1 MKSLKSLFGMSIAF
15 VAIAAALLLVAIW
28 QVGRT
33 NQAVVAANEARYAS
47 ALLADELRQSSDD
60 LTRLARTFVVS
71 GDEKWERQYFEILD
85 IRNGKAP
92 RPPHYDKIY
101 WDFRAV
107 GETPVRQGASTTTP
121 LLERMKEAG
130 FTTAEF
136 DKLKEAAGNSDD
148 LVRTETIAM
157 NMVKGLYADDKG
169 GFTVKGA
176 PDRAKAAEMMHDLQ
190 YHRFKAKIMK
200 PLDEFFMMLDGRT
213 AAAVAAAEAS
223 RSLWYALMAAMGLA
237 LALVAIAA
245 LAYAGRW
252 TIARLGAEPKD
263 VLDVVDAVARGD
275 LAQARL
281 HGRSA
286 QGSVMAALGD
296 MSDRLGAAV
305 VAVRSGADAVAL
317 SSREI
322 AEGNG
327 DLSHRT
333 EEQAAALQQT
343 AASMEQLGANVRR
356 NAENSREADRLASEA
371 SGVAGRAGDVVE
383 RVVQVMQGID
393 ESSRR
398 ISEIITVIDG
408 IAFQTNILALNAAV
422 EAARAGEQGRGFAVV
437 ASEVRSLAARS
448 ADAAKEIKQLIGDSV
463 DRVARGSAL
472 VGEAGTTM
480 DEVVGSIRR
489 VSDIV
494 REISVASSE
503 QSDGVDQVGSA
514 VSEMDRAVQQNTALV
529 EQSAASTEELARQ
542 SQQLV
547 QAVSVFRVASTAPS
561 PS

>member
-1 MKSLKSLFGMSIAF
+1 MKTLKGLFGMSVAF
-15 VAIAAALLLVAIW
+15 VAVAAALLLVAIW
-28 QVGRT
+28 QVGRA
-33 NQAVVAANEARYAS
+33 NQEVVAANEARYVS
-47 ALLADELRQSSDD
+47 AMLADELRQSSDD

-71 GDEKWERQYFEILD
+71 GDEKWEHQYFEILD

-92 RPPHYDKIY
+92 RPPHYEKIY

-107 GETPVRQGASTTTP
+107 GDVPARAGTPTQVA
-121 LLERMKEAG
+121 LLERMKQAG

-200 PLDEFFMMLDGRT
+200 PLDEFFMMLDQRT

-223 RSLWYALMAAMGLA
+223 RSFWYATMAGMAIA
-237 LALVAIAA
+237 LAVAAIAS

-252 TIARLGAEPKD
+252 TIARLGAEPKE

-281 HGRSA
+281 HGTST

-296 MSDRLGAAV
+296 MSDRLSAAV

-333 EEQAAALQQT
+333 EEQAASLQQT

-356 NAENSREADRLASEA
+356 NAENSREADRLAGEA
-371 SGVAGRAGDVVE
+371 SGVAGRAGEVVE

-448 ADAAKEIKQLIGDSV
+448 AEAAKEIKRLIGDSV
-463 DRVARGSAL
+463 ERVVRGSAL

-480 DEVVGSIRR
+480 EEVVGSIRQ

-503 QSDGVDQVGSA
+503 QSAGVDQVGGA

-529 EQSAASTEELARQ
+529 EQSAASTEELAKL

-547 QAVSVFRVASTAPS
+547 EAVSVFKVASKASAPA
-561 PS
+561 

>member
-1 MKSLKSLFGMSIAF
+1 MKTLKGLFGMSVAF
-15 VAIAAALLLVAIW
+15 VAVAAALLLVAIW
-28 QVGRT
+28 QVGRA
-33 NQAVVAANEARYAS
+33 NQEVVAANEARYVS
-47 ALLADELRQSSDD
+47 AMLADELRQSSDD

-71 GDEKWERQYFEILD
+71 GDEKWEHQYFEILD

-92 RPPHYDKIY
+92 RPPHYEKIY

-107 GETPVRQGASTTTP
+107 GDVPARAGTPTQVA
-121 LLERMKEAG
+121 LLERMKQAG

-200 PLDEFFMMLDGRT
+200 PLDEFFMMLDQRT
-213 AAAVAAAEAS
+213 AAAVAASEAS
-223 RSLWYALMAAMGLA
+223 RSFWYATMAGMAIA
-237 LALVAIAA
+237 LAVAAIAS

-252 TIARLGAEPKD
+252 TIARLGAEPKE

-281 HGRSA
+281 HGTST

-296 MSDRLGAAV
+296 MSDRLSAAV

-333 EEQAAALQQT
+333 EEQAASLQQT

-356 NAENSREADRLASEA
+356 NAENSREADRLAGEA
-371 SGVAGRAGDVVE
+371 SGVAGRAGEVVE

-448 ADAAKEIKQLIGDSV
+448 AEAAKEIKRLIGDSV
-463 DRVARGSAL
+463 ERVVRGSAL

-480 DEVVGSIRR
+480 EEVVGSIRQ

-503 QSDGVDQVGSA
+503 QSAGVDQVGGA

-529 EQSAASTEELARQ
+529 EQSAASTEELAKL

-547 QAVSVFRVASTAPS
+547 EAVSVFKVASKASAPA
-561 PS
+561 

>member
-1 MKSLKSLFGMSIAF
+1 MKTLKGLFGMSIGF
-15 VAIAAALLLVAIW
+15 VAVAAALLLVAIW
-28 QVGRT
+28 QVGRA
-33 NQAVVAANEARYAS
+33 NQEVVLANEARYTS

-60 LTRLARTFVVS
+60 LTRLARTFVIS

-92 RPPHYDKIY
+92 RPPHYEKIY

-107 GETPVRQGASTTTP
+107 GDAPARQGSPTQVS
-121 LLERMKEAG
+121 LLDRMKQAG

-169 GFTVKGA
+169 GFTVQRA

-190 YHRFKAKIMK
+190 YHQFKAKIMK
-200 PLDEFFMMLDGRT
+200 PLDEFFMMLDART
-213 AAAVAAAEAS
+213 MAAVAVAEAS
-223 RSLWYALMAAMGLA
+223 RSRWYATMALMALVLTLA
-237 LALVAIAA
+237 AIAS
-245 LAYAGRW
+245 LAYAGRSML
-252 TIARLGAEPKD
+252 ARLGAEPKE

-281 HGRSA
+281 HGRSK

-296 MSDRLGAAV
+296 MSERLATAV
-305 VAVRSGADAVAL
+305 IAVRSGADAVAL

-322 AEGNG
+322 AEGNS

-333 EEQAAALQQT
+333 EEQAASLQQT

-356 NAENSREADRLASEA
+356 NAENSQEADRLAGEA
-371 SGVAGRAGDVVE
+371 SGVAGRAGEVVE

-448 ADAAKEIKQLIGDSV
+448 AEAAKEIKRLIGDSV
-463 DRVARGSAL
+463 ERVVRGSAL

-480 DEVVGSIRR
+480 EEVVGSIRR

-503 QSDGVDQVGSA
+503 QSAGVDQVGGA
-514 VSEMDRAVQQNTALV
+514 VSEMDQAVQQNTALV
-529 EQSAASTEELARQ
+529 EQSAASTEELAKL

-547 QAVSVFRVASTAPS
+547 EAVSVFKVASKASAPA
-561 PS
+561 

>member
-1 MKSLKSLFGMSIAF
+1 MQTLKGLFRLSIAL
-15 VAIAAALLLVAIW
+15 VAIAAMFLLVSIW
-28 QVGRT
+28 QVGRA
-33 NQAVVAANEARYAS
+33 NQAVVAANEARYVS

-92 RPPHYDKIY
+92 RPPHYEKIY

-107 GETPVRQGASTTTP
+107 GDAPAREGTPTQVA
-121 LLERMKEAG
+121 LLERMKLAG
-130 FTTAEF
+130 FTDAEF
-136 DKLKEAAGNSDD
+136 GKLKEAAGNSDD

-169 GFTVKGA
+169 GFTVKGQ
-176 PDRAKAAEMMHDLQ
+176 PDRARAAEMMHDLQ
-190 YHRFKAKIMK
+190 YHQFKAKIMK
-200 PLDEFFMMLDGRT
+200 PVDEFLMMLDGRT
-213 AAAVAAAEAS
+213 AGAVAAAEAS
-223 RSLWYALMAAMGLA
+223 RYRWYSTMAAMGLA
-237 LALVAIAA
+237 LALVAIAG
-245 LAYAGRW
+245 LMYAGRW
-252 TIARLGAEPKD
+252 TLARLGAEPKE
-263 VLDVVDAVARGD
+263 VLDVVGAVARGD
-275 LAQARL
+275 LAQASL
-281 HGRSA
+281 HSRA
-286 QGSVMAALGD
+286 TQGSVMAALAD
-296 MSDRLGAAV
+296 MSNRLTDAV
-305 VAVRSGADAVAL
+305 IAVRSGADSVAL

-343 AASMEQLGANVRR
+343 ASSMEQLGANVRR
-356 NAENSREADRLASEA
+356 NAENSREADKLASEA
-371 SGVAGRAGDVVE
+371 SGVASRAGNVVE

-463 DRVARGSAL
+463 DRVERGSAL

-480 DEVVGSIRR
+480 GEVVGSIRR

-503 QSDGVDQVGSA
+503 QSAGVDQVGEA
-514 VSEMDRAVQQNTALV
+514 VSQMDGAVQQNTALV

-547 QAVSVFRVASTAPS
+547 KAVSVFRVASNAPS
-561 PS
+561 PA

>member
-1 MKSLKSLFGMSIAF
+1 MSVAF
-15 VAIAAALLLVAIW
+15 VAVAAALLLVAIW
-28 QVGRT
+28 QVGRA
-33 NQAVVAANEARYAS
+33 NQEVVAANEARYVS
-47 ALLADELRQSSDD
+47 AMLADELRQSSDD

-71 GDEKWERQYFEILD
+71 GDEKWEHQYFEILD

-92 RPPHYDKIY
+92 RPPHYEKIY

-107 GETPVRQGASTTTP
+107 GDVPARAGTPTQVA
-121 LLERMKEAG
+121 LLERMKQAG

-200 PLDEFFMMLDGRT
+200 PLDEFFMMLDQRT

-223 RSLWYALMAAMGLA
+223 RSFWYTTMAGMAIA
-237 LALVAIAA
+237 LAVAAIAS

-252 TIARLGAEPKD
+252 TIARLGAEPKE

-281 HGRSA
+281 HGTST

-296 MSDRLGAAV
+296 MSDRLTAAV

-333 EEQAAALQQT
+333 EEQAASLQQT

-356 NAENSREADRLASEA
+356 NAENSREADRLAGEA
-371 SGVAGRAGDVVE
+371 SGVAGRAGEVVE

-448 ADAAKEIKQLIGDSV
+448 AEAAKEIKRLIGDSV
-463 DRVARGSAL
+463 ERVVRGSAL

-480 DEVVGSIRR
+480 EEVVGSIRQ

-503 QSDGVDQVGSA
+503 QSAGVDQVGGA

-529 EQSAASTEELARQ
+529 EQSAASTEELAKL

-547 QAVSVFRVASTAPS
+547 EAVSVFKVASKASAPA
-561 PS
+561 

>member
-1 MKSLKSLFGMSIAF
+1 
-15 VAIAAALLLVAIW
+15 VA
-28 QVGRT
+28 
-33 NQAVVAANEARYAS
+33 
-47 ALLADELRQSSDD
+47 
-60 LTRLARTFVVS
+60 
-71 GDEKWERQYFEILD
+71 
-85 IRNGKAP
+85 
-92 RPPHYDKIY
+92 
-101 WDFRAV
+101 
-107 GETPVRQGASTTTP
+107 
-121 LLERMKEAG
+121 LLERMKQAG

-200 PLDEFFMMLDGRT
+200 PLDEFFMMLDQRT

-223 RSLWYALMAAMGLA
+223 RSFWYATMAGMAIA
-237 LALVAIAA
+237 LAVAAIAS

-252 TIARLGAEPKD
+252 TIARLGAEPKE

-281 HGRSA
+281 HGTST

-296 MSDRLGAAV
+296 MSDRLSAAV

-333 EEQAAALQQT
+333 EEQAASLQQT

-356 NAENSREADRLASEA
+356 NAENSREADRLAGEA
-371 SGVAGRAGDVVE
+371 SGVAGRAGEVVE

-448 ADAAKEIKQLIGDSV
+448 AEAAKEIKRLIGDSV
-463 DRVARGSAL
+463 ERVVRGSAL

-480 DEVVGSIRR
+480 EEVVGSIRQ

-503 QSDGVDQVGSA
+503 QSAGVDQVGGA

-529 EQSAASTEELARQ
+529 EQSAASTEELAKL

-547 QAVSVFRVASTAPS
+547 EAVSVFKVASKASAPA
-561 PS
+561 

>member
-1 MKSLKSLFGMSIAF
+1 MKTLKGLFGMSVAF
-15 VAIAAALLLVAIW
+15 VAVAAALLLVAIW
-28 QVGRT
+28 QVGRA
-33 NQAVVAANEARYAS
+33 NQEVVAANEARYVS
-47 ALLADELRQSSDD
+47 AMLADELRQSSDD

-71 GDEKWERQYFEILD
+71 GDEKWEHQYFEILD

-92 RPPHYDKIY
+92 RPPHYEKIY

-107 GETPVRQGASTTTP
+107 GDVPARAGTPTQVA
-121 LLERMKEAG
+121 LLERMKQAG

-200 PLDEFFMMLDGRT
+200 PLDEFFMMLDQRT

-223 RSLWYALMAAMGLA
+223 RSFWYTTMAGMAIA
-237 LALVAIAA
+237 LAVAAIAS

-252 TIARLGAEPKD
+252 TIARLGAEPKE

-281 HGRSA
+281 HGTST

-296 MSDRLGAAV
+296 MSDRLSAAV

-333 EEQAAALQQT
+333 EEQAASLQQT

-356 NAENSREADRLASEA
+356 NAENSREADRLAGEA
-371 SGVAGRAGDVVE
+371 SGVAGRAGEVVE

-448 ADAAKEIKQLIGDSV
+448 AEAAKEIKRLIGDSV
-463 DRVARGSAL
+463 ERVVRGSAL

-480 DEVVGSIRR
+480 EEVVGSIRQ

-503 QSDGVDQVGSA
+503 QSAGVDQVGGA

-529 EQSAASTEELARQ
+529 EQSAASTEELAKL

-547 QAVSVFRVASTAPS
+547 EAVSVFKVASKASAPA
-561 PS
+561 

>member
-1 MKSLKSLFGMSIAF
+1 MQTLKGLFRLSIAL
-15 VAIAAALLLVAIW
+15 VAIAAMFLLVSIW
-28 QVGRT
+28 QVGRA
-33 NQAVVAANEARYAS
+33 NQAVVAANEARYVS

-92 RPPHYDKIY
+92 RPPHYEKIY

-107 GETPVRQGASTTTP
+107 GDAPAREGTPTQVA
-121 LLERMKEAG
+121 LLERMKLAG
-130 FTTAEF
+130 FTDAEF
-136 DKLKEAAGNSDD
+136 GKLKEAAGNSDD

-169 GFTVKGA
+169 GFTVKGQ
-176 PDRAKAAEMMHDLQ
+176 PDRARAAEMMHDLQ
-190 YHRFKAKIMK
+190 YPQFQAKIMK
-200 PLDEFFMMLDGRT
+200 PVDEFLMMLDGRT
-213 AAAVAAAEAS
+213 AGAVAAAEAS
-223 RSLWYALMAAMGLA
+223 RYRWYSMMAAMGLA
-237 LALVAIAA
+237 LALVAIAG
-245 LAYAGRW
+245 LMYAGRW
-252 TIARLGAEPKD
+252 TIARLGAEPKE
-263 VLDVVDAVARGD
+263 VLDVVGAVARGD
-275 LAQARL
+275 LTQVSV
-281 HGRSA
+281 HGRA
-286 QGSVMAALGD
+286 TQGSVMSALAD
-296 MSDRLGAAV
+296 MSNRLADAV
-305 VAVRSGADAVAL
+305 IAVRSGADSVAL

-327 DLSHRT
+327 ELSHRT

-343 AASMEQLGANVRR
+343 TSSMEQLGANVRR
-356 NAENSREADRLASEA
+356 NADNSREADKLATEA
-371 SGVAGRAGDVVE
+371 SGVASRAGDVVE

-448 ADAAKEIKQLIGDSV
+448 ADAAKEIKQLNGDSV
-463 DRVARGSAL
+463 DRVERGSAL

-480 DEVVGSIRR
+480 GEVVGSIRR

-503 QSDGVDQVGSA
+503 QSAGVDQVGEA
-514 VSEMDRAVQQNTALV
+514 VSQMDGAVQQNTALV

-547 QAVSVFRVASTAPS
+547 KAVSVFRVASNAPS
-561 PS
+561 PA

>member
-1 MKSLKSLFGMSIAF
+1 MKTLKGLFGMSIAF
-15 VAIAAALLLVAIW
+15 VAIAGTLMLVTTW
-28 QVGRT
+28 QVGLA
-33 NQAVVAANEARYAS
+33 NQGVVAANETRYVS

-92 RPPHYDKIY
+92 RPPHYEKIY

-107 GETPVRQGASTTTP
+107 GDGPARQGTPTQVP
-121 LLERMKEAG
+121 LLERMKQAG
-130 FTTAEF
+130 FTDAEF
-136 DKLKEAAGNSDD
+136 QKLKEAAGNSDD

-200 PLDEFFMMLDGRT
+200 PVDEFFMMLDERT
-213 AAAVAAAEAS
+213 TSAVETAEAS
-223 RSLWYALMAAMGLA
+223 RTRWYVAMAATGLA
-237 LALVAIAA
+237 LALAAIAA
-245 LAYAGRW
+245 LVYAGRW
-252 TIARLGAEPKD
+252 TIARLGAEPRE
-263 VLDVVDAVARGD
+263 VLEVVGAVARGD

-281 HGRSA
+281 HGQSST
-286 QGSVMAALGD
+286 GSVMAALAD
-296 MSDRLGAAV
+296 MSDRLSDAV
-305 VAVRSGADAVAL
+305 NAVRSGADSVAL

-343 AASMEQLGANVRR
+343 ASSMEQLGVNVRR
-356 NAENSREADRLASEA
+356 NAENSKEADRLATEA
-371 SGVAGRAGDVVE
+371 SGVASRAGDVVQ
-383 RVVQVMQGID
+383 RVVQVMEGID

-448 ADAAKEIKQLIGDSV
+448 ADAAKEIKKLIGDSV
-463 DRVARGSAL
+463 DRVERGSAL

-480 DEVVGSIRR
+480 GEVVGSIRR

-503 QSDGVDQVGSA
+503 QSSGVDQVGEA
-514 VSEMDRAVQQNTALV
+514 VSQMDQAVQQNTALV
-529 EQSAASTEELARQ
+529 EQSAASTEELSRQ

-547 QAVSVFRVASTAPS
+547 QAVSVFRVAGTTTAPA
-561 PS
+561 

>member
-1 MKSLKSLFGMSIAF
+1 MQTLKGLFRLSIAL
-15 VAIAAALLLVAIW
+15 VAIAAMLLLVSIW
-28 QVGRT
+28 QVGHA
-33 NQAVVAANEARYAS
+33 NQAVVAANEARYMS

-85 IRNGKAP
+85 IRNGKAA
-92 RPPHYDKIY
+92 RPPHYEKIY

-107 GETPVRQGASTTTP
+107 GDAPAREGTPTKVA
-121 LLERMKEAG
+121 LLERMKLAG
-130 FTTAEF
+130 FTDAEF
-136 DKLKEAAGNSDD
+136 GKLKEAAGNSDD

-169 GFTVKGA
+169 GFTVKGQ

-200 PLDEFFMMLDGRT
+200 PVDEFLMMLDGRT
-213 AAAVAAAEAS
+213 AGAVAAAEAS
-223 RSLWYALMAAMGLA
+223 RYRWYSMMAAMGLA
-237 LALVAIAA
+237 LALVAIAG
-245 LAYAGRW
+245 LMYAGRW
-252 TIARLGAEPKD
+252 TIARLGAEPKE
-263 VLDVVDAVARGD
+263 VLDVVGAVARGD
-275 LAQARL
+275 LTQVSV
-281 HGRSA
+281 HGRA
-286 QGSVMAALGD
+286 TQGSVMSALAD
-296 MSDRLGAAV
+296 MSNRLADAV
-305 VAVRSGADAVAL
+305 IAVRSGADSVAL

-327 DLSHRT
+327 ELSHRT

-343 AASMEQLGANVRR
+343 TSSMEQLGANVRR
-356 NAENSREADRLASEA
+356 NADNSREADKLATEA
-371 SGVAGRAGDVVE
+371 SGVASRAGDVVE

-463 DRVARGSAL
+463 DRVERGSAL

-480 DEVVGSIRR
+480 GEVVGSIRR

-503 QSDGVDQVGSA
+503 QSAGVDQVGES
-514 VSEMDRAVQQNTALV
+514 VSQMDGAVQQNTALV

-547 QAVSVFRVASTAPS
+547 KAVSVFRIASRAPS
-561 PS
+561 PA

>member
-1 MKSLKSLFGMSIAF
+1 MQTLKGLFRLSIVL
-15 VAIAAALLLVAIW
+15 VAIAAMFLLVSIW
-28 QVGRT
+28 QVGRA
-33 NQAVVAANEARYAS
+33 NQAVVAANEARYVS

-92 RPPHYDKIY
+92 RPPHYEKIY

-107 GETPVRQGASTTTP
+107 GDAPAREGTPTQVA
-121 LLERMKEAG
+121 LLERMKLAG
-130 FTTAEF
+130 FTDAEF
-136 DKLKEAAGNSDD
+136 GKLKEAAGNSDD

-169 GFTVKGA
+169 GFTVKGQ
-176 PDRAKAAEMMHDLQ
+176 PDRARAAEMMHDLQ
-190 YHRFKAKIMK
+190 YHQFKAKIMK
-200 PLDEFFMMLDGRT
+200 PVDEFLMMLDGRT
-213 AAAVAAAEAS
+213 AGAVAAAEAS
-223 RSLWYALMAAMGLA
+223 RYRWYSTMAAMGLA
-237 LALVAIAA
+237 LALVAIAG
-245 LAYAGRW
+245 LMYAGRW
-252 TIARLGAEPKD
+252 TLARLGAEPKE
-263 VLDVVDAVARGD
+263 VLDVVGAVARGD
-275 LAQARL
+275 LAQASL
-281 HGRSA
+281 HSRA
-286 QGSVMAALGD
+286 TQGSVMAALAD
-296 MSDRLGAAV
+296 MSNRLTDAV
-305 VAVRSGADAVAL
+305 IAVRSGADSVAL

-343 AASMEQLGANVRR
+343 ASSMEQLGANVRR
-356 NAENSREADRLASEA
+356 NAENSREADKLASEA
-371 SGVAGRAGDVVE
+371 SGVASRAGNVVE

-463 DRVARGSAL
+463 DRVERGSAL

-480 DEVVGSIRR
+480 GEVVGSIRR

-503 QSDGVDQVGSA
+503 QSAGVDQVGEA
-514 VSEMDRAVQQNTALV
+514 VSQMDGAVQQNTALV

-547 QAVSVFRVASTAPS
+547 KAVSVFRVASNAPS
-561 PS
+561 PA